1 MANYQLVADVSGWNP
16 DTQAFFNQLA
26 GLGVKAV
33 IVKLTESTNYTNPKA
48 YNQIRRAWK
57 AGLHVHAY
65 HFAHF
70 QNTAQAKAEAKYF
83 ANTAKSFGL
92 DKTSVLVADVEA
104 STLPSSGLTGLTN
117 SFLEQL
123 KASGYPKVDLYTM
136 ASWIWS
142 SRINPKTLI
151 AKNLWIARYQ
161 ADKPG
166 VDNVGTWQFTSN
178 YKGLNVDMSY
188 DFKGLYTKI

>member
-1 MANYQLVADVSGWNP
+1 MANYQLVADVSSWNP

-26 GLGVKAV
+26 KLGVKAV
-33 IVKLTESTNYTNPKA
+33 IVKLTEGTNYTNPKA
-48 YNQIRRAWK
+48 YNQIKRAWA
-57 AGLHVHAY
+57 AGMHVHAY
-65 HFAHF
+65 HFARF
-70 QNTAQAKAEAKYF
+70 RDTAQAKAEANYF
-83 ANTAKSFGL
+83 SNAAKHFGL

-104 STLPSSGLTGLTN
+104 STLPIGGLTGVSNT
-117 SFLEQL
+117 FLSQL
-123 KASGYPKVDLYTM
+123 KDNGYPKVDLYTM

-142 SRINPKTLI
+142 SRIDPKALI

-161 ADKPG
+161 ATQPG
-166 VDNVGTWQFTSN
+166 VDNVGTWQFTDN